1 MKPLKFFRSQAQ
13 GHWWPFD
20 LRAAHHAG
28 RLGRPLIQNASA
40 TSTGPTG
47 WKGAGTGTEAG
58 SNRQLERRLNLRAIV

>member
-1 MKPLKFFRSQAQ
+1 MKPLKFRSQAQ

-28 RLGRPLIQNASA
+28 RLGRPLIQDASA
-40 TSTGPTG
+40 TSTG